1 MVFVRRII
9 AFIVLVLVSPA
20 FCALTA
26 DELLLVTNK
35 NVEASGELAKYY
47 AKARGVAAERIMEL
61 DLPQTEKILPA
72 GYQANLVKP
81 IRAYLESDAGKGV
94 RCVVLFT
101 GVPLTL
107 QSIETD
113 APTRAEVAML
123 RRAIKELDKQTPAIA
138 QDAETFARNQGIV
151 PRAIGGQ
158 GTSNAAMRV
167 QSVFQQLQA
176 KAATLTPDKVAI
188 VQTEIGSWQKRLQTV
203 GVDALEMALVEPVES
218 TTQPTTASTTSTVTP
233 VPTKPA
239 TSKPATTRN
248 GADAQPPVNPQ
259 DMQALANRP
268 RDAEARQK
276 LRDAAAR
283 QQGALILYQVIE
295 SQLAWIAP
303 DETSASVDSE
313 LALVLFD
320 DYPRYRWQPNPL
332 QRVANPGQPRG
343 IMTCR
348 IDAPSLDIAR
358 RIIDDAIAVEK
369 TGLQGSAV
377 FDSRGLPEKK
387 GNVLDGYGWYDQ
399 AIRNAATFVGDKT
412 KVEVITDD
420 RPQVILP
427 NTNKDVAL
435 YVGWYSLQN
444 YVPGNAFS
452 RGSVGYHVASLE
464 LTSLRNAQSKEWVPN
479 MLKDGIAATLG
490 AVGEPYLHAFPR
502 PEEFFPLLLTG
513 EYTVAEVYWRTTPM
527 SSWKLSLI
535 ADPLYNP
542 YRASPQLKRADLP
555 AGLKSA
561 LDKIEAAG
569 GHDR

>member
-1 MVFVRRII
+1 
-9 AFIVLVLVSPA
+9 VLVLISPA
-20 FCALTA
+20 LGVLTA

-47 AKARGVAAERIMEL
+47 ANARGVAGERILEL

-72 GYQANLVKP
+72 VYQSNLVRP

-94 RCVVLFT
+94 RCILLFT
-101 GVPLTL
+101 GVPLTV

-123 RRAIKELDKQTPAIA
+123 RRAIKELDKQTPVIA

-167 QSVFQQLQA
+167 QSVLQQLQA
-176 KAATLTPDKVAI
+176 KAATLAPDKVAI
-188 VQTEIGSWQKRLQTV
+188 VQGEIGSWQKRLQTV
-203 GVDALEMALVEPVES
+203 GIEALEMARAEPVES
-218 TTQPTTASTTSTVTP
+218 TTQPSTTSAATP

-239 TSKPATTRN
+239 TTRN
-248 GADAQPPVNPQ
+248 ITEPQPPVNPQ
-259 DMQALANRP
+259 EMQALANRP

-276 LRDAAAR
+276 LRDAVAG
-283 QQGALILYQVIE
+283 QQGALVLYQVIE
-295 SQLAWIAP
+295 SQLGWIAP

-320 DYPRYRWQPNPL
+320 DYPRYRWQANPL

-369 TGLQGSAV
+369 VGLKGSAV

-399 AIRNAATFVGDKT
+399 AIRNAAAYIGGNT
-412 KVEVITDD
+412 KLEVITDD

-444 YVPGNAFS
+444 YIPGNAFS
-452 RGSVGYHVASLE
+452 RGAVGYHVASLE

-513 EYTVAEVYWRTTPM
+513 DYTVAEVYWRTTPM

-561 LDKIEAAG
+561 LDKIEAVS
-569 GHDR
+569 GHGR